1 MMNTYFHGSRCAA
14 RLFSAAM
21 IGLLVLAS
29 AVTARAAARRP
40 NVVFVLIDDLGWRD
54 VGCFGSTFYETPHID
69 RLAATG
75 MKFTNAYA
83 ACPVCSPTR
92 ASIMCGKYPA
102 RIRLTDFL
110 KGRRKLKGSP
120 ILPADYADQMELDEV
135 TIAEVLKSRGY
146 RTCFLGKWHLGG
158 PKYYPQFQ
166 GFDINIGG
174 THHGMP
180 RAYFWPRWKNNPPII
195 GKFPGENLTD
205 RLSQEACQFIKEN
218 ASKEQP
224 FFLYLS
230 HYAVH
235 IPIQGKEKKIAH
247 YKAKLSAS
255 PPRKGRQNN
264 PYYAAMV
271 ETVDDSV
278 GRVLNT
284 LRRLKIDDKTIVIFF
299 SDNGGLATREGR
311 HTPATINAPLRA
323 GKGYLYEGGIREPL
337 IVRWP
342 GVVTPGSVSDE
353 PVVSVDFL
361 PTICEMVG
369 IDFRG
374 VKTNGPVDGISMT
387 PVLKHP
393 AVHLPSRALYWHYP
407 HFSNQGGRPGAAVR
421 LGDWKLIERYEFGN
435 LELYNLKTDPGERNN
450 LAKRFRERAG
460 RMRAMLVNWRQSV
473 HANMPRPNPA
483 YKPNRRPER

>member
-1 MMNTYFHGSRCAA
+1 MKTHSHRWRCVGKVFAA
-14 RLFSAAM
+14 VGACL
-21 IGLLVLAS
+21 IVLTS

-69 RLAATG
+69 RLAAG
-75 MKFTNAYA
+75 GIKFTNAYA

-120 ILPADYADQMELDEV
+120 ILPADYADQMELREV
-135 TIAEVLKSRGY
+135 TIAEVLKSHGY
-146 RTCFLGKWHLGG
+146 RTCFIGKWHLGG

-174 THHGMP
+174 THSGMP

-205 RLSQEACQFIKEN
+205 RLAQEACRFIKDN
-218 ASKEQP
+218 ANKEQP

-235 IPIQGKEKKIAH
+235 IPIQGKAKKVAR
-247 YKAKLSAS
+247 YKAKLAAS
-255 PPRKGRQNN
+255 PAGKGKQNN

-271 ETVDDSV
+271 EAVDDSV
-278 GRVLNT
+278 GRVLQT
-284 LRRLKIDDKTIVIFF
+284 LRRLKIDDETIVFF
-299 SDNGGLATREGR
+299 FADNGGLATPEGR
-311 HTPATINAPLRA
+311 HTPATTNAPLRA
-323 GKGYLYEGGIREPL
+323 GKGFLYEGGIREPL

-342 GVVTPGSVSDE
+342 GMVKPGSVSGE

-361 PTICEMVG
+361 PTICDMVG
-369 IDFRG
+369 IDFGG
-374 VKTNGPVDGISMT
+374 VKTNGPVDGISIT
-387 PVLKHP
+387 SVLKDP
-393 AVHLPSRALYWHYP
+393 GSHLPPRAIYWHYP

-421 LGDWKLIERYEFGN
+421 LGGWKLIERYEFGR
-435 LELYNLKTDPGERNN
+435 LELYDLKTDPGERKN
-450 LAKRFRERAG
+450 LAERFPDRAG
-460 RMRAMLVNWRQSV
+460 RMRSMLVRWRKSV
-473 HANMPRPNPA
+473 RANMPKPNPE
-483 YKPNRRPER
+483 YKPQR